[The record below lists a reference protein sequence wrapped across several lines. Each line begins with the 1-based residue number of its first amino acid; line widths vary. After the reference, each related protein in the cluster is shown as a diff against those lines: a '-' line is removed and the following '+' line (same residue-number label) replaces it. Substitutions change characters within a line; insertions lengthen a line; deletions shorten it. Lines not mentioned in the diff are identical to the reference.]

1 MSDRSRSI
9 FWWVFAV
16 VAFVAVGAGVFYLR
30 SDTNRR
36 QRADDELPQPGSET
50 YRQMVSAFYGGVAA
64 LDVDA
69 NDQAQP
75 RLTHASQLVPE
86 EPAAWANRGLLA
98 IRLGEYDKAEQDL
111 DQARKLAPENG
122 AVERLLGLL
131 ESRRGRNDEAIAHLR
146 RAIELNPADLKSRF
160 ALIHE
165 LERQGEV
172 ASEAEALRLAG
183 ELARLQTKNVVVLLE
198 RARLAAKNNDAEALR
213 NSVARLGELAPSWPE
228 KGRDIF
234 RELDDASKGNLRLAA
249 MRVVFLRNVLVQAP
263 SFRQDLG
270 AVETPAGTV
279 GEPIEE
285 FLRLAPPTPTPS
297 PPDNTLAFAIE
308 LLGPSASAEGMFLL
322 AVAPD
327 GEGPPALF
335 VANGREVRRI
345 DGTGPA
351 LPFPGGPTAT
361 ISPHGVLAVDL
372 NSDYRLDLVLAGAG
386 GLRFFQQN
394 QDGTF
399 ADVTA
404 ATGLNPDVVGVN
416 AYGAWM
422 ADVEMDGDLDIVLG
436 VRDKGATVLRNNNDG
451 TFGILPLFAGTI
463 DVRDFAWADLD
474 QDGDPDA
481 AMVDARGLLHVY
493 RNERAGNFE
502 ARPAPDGLDSIVAL
516 KAADLNSD
524 GIVDLVALRT
534 DGSVSRISDKDE
546 GSAWEVVP
554 YPLARAAADGA
565 DRLFV
570 ADVDNNGA
578 LDLICSDP
586 AGAWIALGDEAGIW
600 RRAISAPIL
609 RISAVADL
617 NADGMLDLAGI
628 SADGRP
634 SRALARGT
642 KGYHWQVIRP
652 RGARTFGDGRINSFG
667 IGGEAQLRAGLL
679 VQKQVISGPTLHFG
693 LGDQP
698 TVDYVRILWP
708 NGTMQGEFDTKADQT
723 LVAEQRLKGS
733 CPFLF
738 AFDGTGMRFVTDFIW
753 RSPLGLRINAQ
764 DTAGVS
770 QTEDWVKI
778 AGDQLV
784 ASEGYY
790 DLRITAELWETHFW
804 DHMSLMV
811 VDHPRDTEVFV
822 DERFARQPPPL
833 AVHTTGPMHPIAY
846 AWDDTGRD
854 VTEIVRARDGRYL
867 DTFGRGAYQGVT
879 RDHWVEAELG
889 DDVPWDRPLRLVAHG
904 WIHPT
909 DSSINVAISQGHH
922 AQPQGL
928 VLEVKAADGSWTV
941 ARSDL
946 GFPAGKNKTILVDL
960 DGIFRPGCRRHFR
973 LRTNLEIF
981 WDSLAV
987 ATFQAES
994 PLKSVRI
1001 APASAELRPRGYS
1014 LMTQANKS
1022 SPELP
1027 RYDSLTGTAQ
1037 RWLDLIGYY
1046 TRYGD
1051 VHDLVQTVDDRYV
1064 IANAGDELALRFTAP
1079 PPPPAEWKR
1088 DFVMIGDGWN
1098 KDGDYNTAFF

>member
-1 MSDRSRSI
+1 
-9 FWWVFAV
+9 
-16 VAFVAVGAGVFYLR
+16 
-30 SDTNRR
+30 
-36 QRADDELPQPGSET
+36 
-50 YRQMVSAFYGGVAA
+50 
-64 LDVDA
+64 
-69 NDQAQP
+69 
-75 RLTHASQLVPE
+75 
-86 EPAAWANRGLLA
+86 
-98 IRLGEYDKAEQDL
+98 
-111 DQARKLAPENG
+111 
-122 AVERLLGLL
+122 
-131 ESRRGRNDEAIAHLR
+131 
-146 RAIELNPADLKSRF
+146 
-160 ALIHE
+160 
-165 LERQGEV
+165 
-172 ASEAEALRLAG
+172 G

-198 RARLAAKNNDAEALR
+198 RARLAAKYNDAEALR
-213 NSVARLGELAPSWPE
+213 DSVARLGELAPSWPE

-234 RELDDASKGNLRLAA
+234 RELDDVSKGNLRLAA

-263 SFRQDLG
+263 SFRQDLS

-279 GEPIEE
+279 GEPIEQ
-285 FLRLAPPTPTPS
+285 FLRLTPPRPTPS
-297 PPDNTLAFAIE
+297 PPDDALAFAIE
-308 LLGPSASAEGMFLL
+308 SLGASASAQGVFLL
-322 AVAPD
+322 PD
-327 GEGPPALF
+327 GEGTPALF
-335 VANGREVRRI
+335 VANGREVRRT
-345 DGTGPA
+345 DGTGPV

-372 NSDYRLDLVLAGAG
+372 NSDFRIDLVLAGAG
-386 GLRFFQQN
+386 GLRFFQQKP
-394 QDGTF
+394 DGTF

-404 ATGLNPDVVGVN
+404 ATGLSPEVLGLN
-416 AYGAWM
+416 AFGAWV
-422 ADVEMDGDLDIVLG
+422 ADIEMDGDLDIVLG
-436 VRDKGATVLRNNNDG
+436 VRDKGSTVLRNNNDG
-451 TFGILPLFAGTI
+451 TFGIVQPFAGTI

-493 RNERAGNFE
+493 RNERAGRFQ
-502 ARPAPDGLDSIVAL
+502 ARPGPEHLDNVGAL
-516 KAADLNSD
+516 EAADVNGD
-524 GIVDLVALRT
+524 GIVDLVAVCT
-534 DGSVSRISDKDE
+534 DGSVRRISDKDE
-546 GSAWEVVP
+546 GNAWEVAQL
-554 YPLARAAADGA
+554 PLAPGASEGA

-570 ADVDNNGA
+570 ADLDNNGA
-578 LDLICSDP
+578 LDLICSGP
-586 AGAWIALGDEAGIW
+586 AGAWIALGGEAGIW
-600 RRAISAPIL
+600 RTVSSPPNL

-617 NADGMLDLAGI
+617 NADGLLDLAGM

-634 SRALARGT
+634 ARGLGRGT

-667 IGGEAQLRAGLL
+667 IGGEAQLRAGML
-679 VQKQVISGPTLHFG
+679 VQKQVISGPILHFG

-698 TVDYVRILWP
+698 TADYVRIFWP
-708 NGTMQGEFDTKADQT
+708 NGTVQGEFDTKADQT

-811 VDHPRDTEVFV
+811 VDHPRDTEIFV

-889 DDVPWDRPLRLVAHG
+889 DDVPWDRPLRLIAHG

-928 VLEVKAADGSWTV
+928 VLEVPAADGSWTV

-981 WDSLAV
+981 WDSLTV
-987 ATFQAES
+987 ATVLAES
-994 PLKSVRI
+994 PLKLVRI

-1014 LMTQANKS
+1014 LMTQANES

-1027 RYDSLTGTAQ
+1027 RYDSLTGTGQ

-1051 VHDLVQTVDDRYV
+1051 VRDLVQTVDDRYV

-1079 PPPPAEWKR
+1079 PPPPAGWMR
-1088 DFVMIGDGWN
+1088 DFVMVGDGWN
-1098 KDGDYNTAFF
+1098 KDGDYNTAFSKTVLPLPSHKSSRYDTPPVTLEDDPVFRLHQEDWREYHTRYITPKEFQVGVRPPLYGRPRRQAESNP